1 MDEQQ
6 QQQPTDKRKAYSSA
20 FWLIVVAAYI
30 LISFATRA
38 WHITWIIFLIGAAAE
53 QIMKAAF
60 MTEGETQSREHRV
73 STYTS
78 AMWMII
84 VVLYFVIS
92 FTTGAWAFSWV
103 IFLIGAAVQQIVKV
117 NIK

>member
-6 QQQPTDKRKAYSSA
+6 QKAAEKRKAYLSA
-20 FWLIVVAAYI
+20 FWLIVVAVYF
-30 LISFATRA
+30 LISFATHA
-38 WHITWIIFLIGAAAE
+38 WFITWIIFLIAAAME
-53 QIMKAAF
+53 QILKAAF
-60 MTEGETQSREHRV
+60 VTEQEAQTREHKV
-73 STYTS
+73 SAYTS
-78 AMWMII
+78 AMWIII